1 MRTSL
6 EPTRK
11 RCPMD
16 GTQLN
21 RARKQVL
28 MRTSLEP
35 TRNTRPEGRSIG
47 ACLATTPT
55 AVRVTA
61 LTPSAPQRPVI
72 PPKFN
77 TTTSIRQRDP
87 AITPSGRMSRDAR
100 RSYDGV
106 VPRYTPNHAR
116 AATDTASQQPTK
128 APSTG
133 FKCASNARS
142 RRKTARQEALTSSHR
157 AIVLPTHHPRHP
169 RAHGFVQTHAHFQ
182 KTQKNTENTAT
193 QRVVSPQPPLV
204 PARGLATCQ
213 QRGLDPRDHP
223 RLPAA
228 AHPRYAVHRP
238 NSISHDHG
246 TAGWVAARCHSSGI
260 TAGCTTPNRSLPPTA
275 PTPLT
280 APPSS
285 EAVVMSRSLSCP
297 QECAYTP
304 SGPQQPRR
312 STELGIAGHW
322 GESRRFSDALEAA
335 GAAPGPPPAPQAP
348 VSPCRHNVCPSHR
361 VKHIV
366 QRSMSGLPKR
376 RLSR

>member
-1 MRTSL
+1 
-6 EPTRK
+6 
-11 RCPMD
+11 
-16 GTQLN
+16 
-21 RARKQVL
+21 
-28 MRTSLEP
+28 
-35 TRNTRPEGRSIG
+35 
-47 ACLATTPT
+47 
-55 AVRVTA
+55 
-61 LTPSAPQRPVI
+61 
-72 PPKFN
+72 
-77 TTTSIRQRDP
+77 
-87 AITPSGRMSRDAR
+87 MSRDAR

-193 QRVVSPQPPLV
+193 QRVVSSQPPLV

-246 TAGWVAARCHSSGI
+246 TAGWVAARSTVRDNGWVHHAEPLPSPHRSHPAHSS
-260 TAGCTTPNRSLPPTA
+260 A
-275 PTPLT
+275 
-280 APPSS
+280 
-285 EAVVMSRSLSCP
+285 
-297 QECAYTP
+297 
-304 SGPQQPRR
+304 
-312 STELGIAGHW
+312 ELGSGGYEPVAV
-322 GESRRFSDALEAA
+322 L
-335 GAAPGPPPAPQAP
+335 PARMCLHTEWSTATKTINRTRDRGSLGREQE
-348 VSPCRHNVCPSHR
+348 
-361 VKHIV
+361 V
-366 QRSMSGLPKR
+366 Q
-376 RLSR
+376 